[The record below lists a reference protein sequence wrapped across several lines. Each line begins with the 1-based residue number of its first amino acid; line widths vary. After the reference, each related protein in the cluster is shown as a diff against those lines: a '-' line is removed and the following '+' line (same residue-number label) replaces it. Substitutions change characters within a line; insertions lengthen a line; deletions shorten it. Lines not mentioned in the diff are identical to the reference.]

1 MGAHHFSGRTKAR
14 RAEEYYIFVL
24 EHPLILRSPPPPT
37 PHLKVSLLEDLNSSL
52 VSVSA
57 FRKMKTYTFVLGVI
71 TPCFS
76 VFTLMIFLYH

>member
-24 EHPLILRSPPPPT
+24 EHPLILRSPT
-37 PHLKVSLLEDLNSSL
+37 PHLKLSLLEDLNSSL

-71 TPCFS
+71 KSTA
-76 VFTLMIFLYH
+76 FTQQIPAIA